1 MRLFMKQSLDTNL
14 KKMTYQIKSEV
25 TGPGKPVLPA
35 KTAMLILCGAVM
47 VATATRL
54 VSADKPSNDYVAH
67 EWGTFTS
74 VQGSDGVLLEW
85 QPLETSRLPKF
96 VYNWTHPGA
105 GRPLDLTKATTLSL
119 QRMETPVIYFY
130 SASEQTVDVAV
141 RFPQGVITEWYP
153 QASEISRGMLP
164 IPPASA
170 RADKDLQKTG
180 SVIDSVGP
188 ISLRKES
195 YAKWGHMGILPEK
208 KNSEMGQSLPQDPS
222 GSHYFAARMTD
233 SDYLSS
239 SVAANCSTE
248 HEKFIFYRG
257 VGNFETPLRVM
268 MTSENTAILVN
279 TGHEAIGHLFV
290 LQLRDQSGNFQ
301 YVDRLA
307 PGEQQTIAL
316 SAGSQVIPLEKLS
329 HQLGERIGEALVKE
343 GLYPREASAMVNTWT
358 DSWFQEEGVRVLYVL
373 PRGWTDLTLP
383 LTLTPAPRQLTRVM
397 VGRSEVIPADVQR
410 TLAEALTKS
419 AAGDPEARERAIAQM
434 AKLGRFAEPAVR
446 LVTKDSTLQEKQSA
460 WKLLYERPTA
470 KVALS
475 SP

>member
-1 MRLFMKQSLDTNL
+1 MC
-14 KKMTYQIKSEV
+14 QIPSQV
-25 TGPGKPVLPA
+25 AASRKPVVTHKAPILVLGCA
-35 KTAMLILCGAVM
+35 LLLIGA
-47 VATATRL
+47 THL
-54 VSADKPSNDYVAH
+54 VNADTVPNGYVAH

-85 QPLETSRLPKF
+85 QPLQTSELPKF
-96 VYNWTHPGA
+96 VYNWIHPGA

-130 SASEQTVDVAV
+130 SANAQTVDVSV
-141 RFPQGVITEWYP
+141 KFPQGVITEWYP
-153 QASEISRGMLP
+153 QASEIARGTLP
-164 IPPASA
+164 VRPVQVKI
-170 RADKDLQKTG
+170 DKANEKTDL
-180 SVIDSVGP
+180 VLVGTND
-188 ISLRKES
+188 LRKES
-195 YAKWGHMGILPEK
+195 FAKWGHIGILPAN
-208 KNSEMGQSLPQDPS
+208 KNPEVGNSLPHDLS

-233 SDYLSS
+233 SDYVSS
-239 SVAANCSTE
+239 SLPTNCSNE

-257 VGNFETPLRVM
+257 VGNFETPLRVTM
-268 MTSENTAILVN
+268 MNENIAILAN

-290 LQLRDQSGNFQ
+290 LQLRDRSGNYY

-307 PGEQQTIAL
+307 PGEEQTIAL
-316 SAGSQVIPLEKLS
+316 SAGSLAIPAGKLAE
-329 HQLGERIGEALVKE
+329 QLGKQMGEALVKE

-358 DSWFQEEGVRVLYVL
+358 DSWFQEEGMRVLYVL

-410 TLAEALTKS
+410 TLAEALAKS
-419 AAGDPEARERAIAQM
+419 AAGDSEARQRAIAQM

-460 WKLLYERPTA
+460 WKLLYEKPTA